1 MAKQKKDGRHI
12 NYYLDR
18 KVYDAL
24 AAYAEEKGQ
33 TMTMALERILKAY
46 LRIDNDVNITAG
58 CNQDKL
64 EDQKIEKK
72 DMVG

>member
-33 TMTMALERILKAY
+33 TMTMALERILKDY
-46 LRIDNDVNITAG
+46 LRIDNAVNITDG
-58 CNQDKL
+58 CNQDRL
-64 EDQKIEKK
+64 EGQKIEKK
-72 DMVG
+72 IW